1 MTPKLLIIASFFFF
15 GFVAFGHARMIMRSV
30 GSSSSS
36 ARRRRQQLEYRDKI
50 INTLTSPVISIWGND
65 YEVTSF
71 QKVNNTA
78 FCQTLNSTWF
88 STGSESGKLITAT
101 DLQNVADLYLSLVYN
116 PENFP
121 YTWRNPGKWRSSDGK
136 AIYVSP
142 FDEAELRQY
151 YHKRCP
157 RPMNATER
165 FVSGVISFIGIGIIS
180 AFVFTITGLQLW
192 DTFWVIWGMILG
204 MSVVRH

>member
-1 MTPKLLIIASFFFF
+1 MTPKLLIIASFFF

-36 ARRRRQQLEYRDKI
+36 ASRRRRQQLEYRDRI
-50 INTLTSPVISIWGND
+50 INGLTSPMISIWGND
-65 YEVTSF
+65 YDAASF

-78 FCQTLNSTWF
+78 FCHMLNSTWF
-88 STGSESGKLITAT
+88 SADPESGKLTAT
-101 DLQNVADLYLSLVYN
+101 DLQNVAGQYLSLVYI
-116 PENFP
+116 PANFP
-121 YTWRNPGKWRSSDGK
+121 YTWRNPEKWRSSDGK
-136 AIYVSP
+136 TIYVSP